1 MPYQEVFF
9 ETFEPSGQHQVD
21 FSGYME
27 FSDELVPG
35 IINLMYDSMVL
46 SDDKVG
52 QLTDFSFRLEY
63 QGLRTDQGNSI
74 QINFLDPGHFFST
87 NSASSVRAND
97 RT

>member
-1 MPYQEVFF
+1 MTINGLQNRLSTARGTQPYQEVFF

-35 IINLMYDSMVL
+35 TINLVYDSMVL

-52 QLTDFSFRLEY
+52 Q
-63 QGLRTDQGNSI
+63 
-74 QINFLDPGHFFST
+74 
-87 NSASSVRAND
+87 
-97 RT
+97 